1 MNEKGYSIDGKKQAI
16 DILQRL
22 SSKEKEKILNN
33 IGLRNASMA
42 KELSEESFNYK
53 DIARLNDNDVTKLF
67 NLSNPSIIGLA
78 LNGCEPDF
86 QRRVLNLI
94 DRNKA
99 ESAFK
104 VMTRDLSE
112 HYNECVRAQN
122 KILNHAIELSRRSL
136 IKLS

>member
-33 IGLRNASMA
+33 ISLRNASMA
-42 KELSEESFNYK
+42 KELSEQSFNYK
-53 DIARLNDNDVTKLF
+53 DIARLEDGDIRKLF

-78 LNGCEPDF
+78 LYGCEESF
-86 QRRVLNLI
+86 QRRVLNLLE
-94 DRNKA
+94 RSKA
-99 ESAFK
+99 EEVFRIMS
-104 VMTRDLSE
+104 RDLSE
-112 HYNECVRAQN
+112 HYNECTRAQS
-122 KILNHAIELSRRSL
+122 KILGHAIELSRRSL